1 MLTNKLQ
8 APRPAWF
15 VLYTYPRAEKQVEE
29 RLRSQGFDAWLPLH
43 RTPRVWSD
51 RIKYV
56 DMPLFNSY
64 IFVHASPS
72 ELFAISHTFGVARVV
87 YYNNRPAEI
96 RESEIDAIKEFLEA
110 ADSRELMPGDEAEIL
125 CGALKHIS
133 GKVRK
138 VRKRY
143 VMLYIEQLGA
153 TVCVDLQKVA
163 RR

>member
-1 MLTNKLQ
+1 MTSKRYS
-8 APRPAWF
+8 AGSPEWF

-29 RLRSQGFDAWLPLH
+29 RLLSQGFDAWLPLH
-43 RTPRVWSD
+43 RTPRAWSD
-51 RIKYV
+51 RVKYV

-64 IFVHASPS
+64 IFVHATQP
-72 ELFAISHTFGVARVV
+72 ELYTISRTYGVARVV
-87 YYNNRPAEI
+87 YYDNKPAVV
-96 RESEIDAIKEFLEA
+96 RQSEIDAIKEFLQV
-110 ADSRELMPGDEAEIL
+110 ADSRELMPGDEVEIL
-125 CGALKHIS
+125 CGALKCIS

-153 TVCVDLQKVA
+153 TVCVDVEKVA